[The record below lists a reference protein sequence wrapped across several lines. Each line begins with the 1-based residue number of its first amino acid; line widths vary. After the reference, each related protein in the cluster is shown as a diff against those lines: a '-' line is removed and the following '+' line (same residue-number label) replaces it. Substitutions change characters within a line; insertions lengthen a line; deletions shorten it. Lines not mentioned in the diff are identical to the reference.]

1 MTAAAPD
8 GIDAGL
14 RRLRTLHPI
23 VGGDGRCTLL
33 YDLERT
39 FVIEVPPKFQAG
51 MVPAL
56 ASGHLSRT
64 LAGWLDD
71 NDLRT
76 TDVAPRWGESARP
89 TLPGVTDVSFDMSGA
104 CNMGCVYCFE
114 DAINS
119 RIGPMSDETAQAA
132 LDFVFEKTAAAKRIA
147 LHFGSGE
154 PLMRADL
161 LRRIVAQANERTAA
175 MGKSIVYDLTTN
187 ATLVTEEIAAF
198 LRDNPFQIRVSC
210 DGPPHLHD
218 KFRPMRGGRP
228 SYPLVE
234 RGLRILARVLP
245 ERLTVNTVICGGTRL
260 REVWAWAQQIGI
272 RHYHVIKVGTSDQKD
287 IGLRDQELREFR
299 ADLEAICDDMLADL
313 RAGRTPLDYQ
323 PITKVVRRLMIP
335 EPITRFCGVAG
346 SYLGVSSNGQVY
358 PCFRH
363 IGLKEYR
370 LGDVRGGI
378 DDGMRQEF
386 LGKEAADVDNRPV
399 CSECW
404 ARYMCGG
411 GCYADSVVY
420 GPDKRKPQQ
429 DHCPF
434 WRTEIETAMVFY
446 DRLRQEDPAYCF
458 ALFGDDIDKIIGGSE
473 NARFLQP
480 KNCQ

>member
-1 MTAAAPD
+1 MSAST
-8 GIDAGL
+8 GNG
-14 RRLRTLHPI
+14 RRLRAVHPVI
-23 VGGDGRCTLL
+23 DGDGRCTLL

-39 FVIEVPPKFQAG
+39 FVIEVPGELQLGVA
-51 MVPAL
+51 PAI
-56 ASGHLSRT
+56 ASGDLNDR
-64 LAGWLDD
+64 LADWLDD

-76 TDVAPRWGESARP
+76 ADARPHWGDSARAP
-89 TLPGVTDVSFDMSGA
+89 LPGVTDVSFDMSGA

-132 LDFVFEKTAAAKRIA
+132 LDFVFEKTKAANRIA

-154 PLMRADL
+154 PLMRIDL
-161 LRRIVAQANERTAA
+161 LRRIVAEAGQRAQNL
-175 MGKSIVYDLTTN
+175 GKSIVYDLTTN
-187 ATLVTEEIAAF
+187 ATLVTEEIGAF
-198 LRDNPFQIRVSC
+198 LRDYPFQIRVSC
-210 DGPPHLHD
+210 DGPAHLHD

-234 RGLRILARVLP
+234 RGLRILTRHLSD
-245 ERLTVNTVICGGTRL
+245 RLTVNSVICNGTRL
-260 REVWAWAQQIGI
+260 RDVWAWAKEIGI
-272 RHYHVIKVGTSDQKD
+272 RHYHVIKVGTTDQND
-287 IGLRDQELREFR
+287 IGLRDEELRNFR
-299 ADLEAICDDMLADL
+299 ADLEAICDDMLAEL
-313 RAGRTPLDYQ
+313 RAGKIPLDYQ

-346 SYLGVSSNGQVY
+346 SYLGVASNGQVY

-363 IGLKEYR
+363 LGLKEYH
-370 LGDVRGGI
+370 LGDVRSGI
-378 DDGMRQEF
+378 NDSMRQDF
-386 LGKEAADVDNRPV
+386 LAREAADVDNRPV

-404 ARYMCGG
+404 ARYLCGG

-434 WRTEIETAMVFY
+434 WRTEIETAILFY

-458 ALFGDDIDKIIGGSE
+458 RLFGDDIDDIIGDDAKP
-473 NARFLQP
+473 ARFLQP